1 MVERQK
7 LMRIKKKTL
16 GIGMVAIVVAACVVF
31 VSLSLWGTQTQT
43 VLTENQSY
51 VYAYVSSITGNEI
64 TYTELEES
72 VVTAYLEQQAAEETA
87 QEAEEDVKTE
97 NESGDR
103 NMEDAVQMQTDG
115 EASGENSGGE
125 LPSGEGPSGETDG
138 ELSSG
143 EAPSGEL
150 PSGEAPNGELPSG
163 EAPSG
168 EAPSGELSA
177 EDGRSVED
185 GMPSMGG
192 GSGGDSGMMSTE
204 SVTTLIPVGVTV
216 HTQSDM
222 ETTFGR
228 LASGDMIKML
238 VETTENGEEVITEI
252 WML

>member
-7 LMRIKKKTL
+7 LMIIKKKTL

-31 VSLSLWGTQTQT
+31 VSPSLWGTQTQT
-43 VLTENQSY
+43 VLAENQSY

-64 TYTELEES
+64 MYTELEES

-97 NESGDR
+97 NESDDK
-103 NMEDAVQMQTDG
+103 NMQGTARIQADG
-115 EASGENSGGE
+115 EA
-125 LPSGEGPSGETDG
+125 
-138 ELSSG
+138 
-143 EAPSGEL
+143 
-150 PSGEAPNGELPSG
+150 PSGEAPNGELPG
-163 EAPSG
+163 G
-168 EAPSGELSA
+168 GLSM
-177 EDGRSVED
+177 EDGRSAEG

-192 GSGGDSGMMSTE
+192 GIGGDSGMMSTE
-204 SVTTLIPVGVTV
+204 SVTTLIPVGVIV

-238 VETTENGEEVITEI
+238 VETTETGEEVITEI